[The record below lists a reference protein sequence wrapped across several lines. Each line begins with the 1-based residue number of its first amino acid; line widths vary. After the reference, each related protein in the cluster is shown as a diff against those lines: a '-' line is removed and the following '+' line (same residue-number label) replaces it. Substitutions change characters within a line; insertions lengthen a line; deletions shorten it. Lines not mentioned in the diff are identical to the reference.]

1 MRQPGVSVRP
11 DDLWSD
17 HEWEETGLPWE
28 ETTPLE
34 ETTRTATSTRAQPSV
49 PAPPDEG
56 VQDGS
61 RAFAP
66 TRSRVTP
73 GRSERSGPTR
83 PGARAPGS
91 AARGVPA
98 SSGAVAPTR
107 SRTETPGRPA
117 QGGSRSRQGRSG
129 PERPREDRPRAQRVA
144 PAAGAAPAALPGQG
158 VPGRRTVKIQGRGA
172 ERNLIYASR
181 RPQRRPSERRHERA
195 GFKPD
200 RVAMWAVLLGVLLI
214 LVAATSSHAAVQS
227 HGTAASHPA
236 APAPAIRR

>member
-1 MRQPGVSVRP
+1 MRQGGVSERP
-11 DDLWSD
+11 DELWSD
-17 HEWEETGLPWE
+17 HEWEETGVPWE
-28 ETTPLE
+28 ETTPA
-34 ETTRTATSTRAQPSV
+34 ATSTRTRPSV

-56 VQDGS
+56 MQDGS
-61 RAFAP
+61 RAIAP
-66 TRSRVTP
+66 TRSRVAP
-73 GRSERSGPTR
+73 ARSERSGPTR
-83 PGARAPGS
+83 PGARTPGS

-107 SRTETPGRPA
+107 STTAAPGRPA
-117 QGGSRSRQGRSG
+117 QGGSR
-129 PERPREDRPRAQRVA
+129 PDPDRPA
-144 PAAGAAPAALPGQG
+144 PRDPGQG

-172 ERNLIYASR
+172 ERNLIHSSR

-214 LVAATSSHAAVQS
+214 LVAATSSHAAVFS
-227 HGTAASHPA
+227 HAASGSHQAAPAA

>member
-34 ETTRTATSTRAQPSV
+34 ETTRTVTSIRARPSV
-49 PAPPDEG
+49 PASPDEG

-61 RAFAP
+61 RAIAP
-66 TRSRVTP
+66 TRSRIAT
-73 GRSERSGPTR
+73 GHSERSDPTR

-91 AARGVPA
+91 VARGVPA
-98 SSGAVAPTR
+98 SSGAIAPTR
-107 SRTETPGRPA
+107 SRTEAPGRPA
-117 QGGSRSRQGRSG
+117 RGGSRPRQDGLA
-129 PERPREDRPRAQRVA
+129 PRA
-144 PAAGAAPAALPGQG
+144 PGQG
-158 VPGRRTVKIQGRGA
+158 VSGRRTVKIQGRGA

-181 RPQRRPSERRHERA
+181 RQQRRPSERRHERA

-200 RVAMWAVLLGVLLI
+200 RVAMWAVLLGVLLV
-214 LVAATSSHAAVQS
+214 LVATTSSHAAGLS
-227 HGTAASHPA
+227 HASLRSHPSTQSPA
-236 APAPAIRR
+236 ALLPARRAGRGLGH